1 MKTKIIFATII
12 LLATSTVALAINI
25 GTPKGFSQANYFDSP
40 TFEVPNAYAS
50 QVMITFQIPDVQPG
64 KKLSSKDQTSA
75 AAEDP
80 NQIVQL
86 YVDPQ
91 LQLPLYSNPIDLD
104 SYRDG
109 AVHTIPVYVKYY
121 STTGNAISKAGN
133 YNFSMPLYIN
143 GDNSEYT
150 ANLNMNPNVT
160 GTCHF
165 LQSSYNVLKT
175 SPANTIVKDSTTIG
189 YNCGTNISPM
199 ISVDSVSYAS
209 DEDAT
214 VTMKVF
220 GDSSYTNNLASNP
233 IALVADGSNKNYTL
247 YMQYFANGNEVL
259 SKAGTYNFHTVVRID
274 Y

>member
-1 MKTKIIFATII
+1 MRIIKTIAALLLLSVTSLGFAVNV
-12 LLATSTVALAINI
+12 SMPN
-25 GTPKGFSQANYFDSP
+25 GFSQANYFDSP
-40 TFEVPNAYAS
+40 TFQVPNPYAS
-50 QVMITFQIPDVQPG
+50 QVMITFKLPDTQPG
-64 KKLSSKDQTSA
+64 KRLTVKDQTSA

-86 YVDPQ
+86 YSDPQ

-109 AVHTIPVYVKYY
+109 NVHTIPVYVKYY

-143 GDNSEYT
+143 GDSTEYT

-165 LQSSYNVLKT
+165 LQSSYNILKT
-175 SPANTIVKDSTTIG
+175 SPANTIVKDSTTVG
-189 YNCGTNISPM
+189 YNCGSNISPM
-199 ISVDSVSYAS
+199 ISVDSVSYVS
-209 DEDAT
+209 DEDTT

-233 IALVADGSNKNYTL
+233 IALVADGSNNNFTL